1 MKFNTSQCCK
11 KLRQIQEKTEHKTQE
26 WLQEKDVFI
35 TAILV
40 GLLAHG
46 YMLTNKLAN
55 IDDYISMFHYGL
67 GYTLGRWLLALM
79 GNFMF
84 RIDGV
89 YSTPFLNGAFFIILL
104 GLSITVFLKPFSFQS
119 RWVKRIF
126 AALFVSFP
134 TVTCTMGFMFTVPFY
149 ALAILFMA
157 IAYHVLIN
165 YRYGFLFS
173 ILLICC
179 SLGIYQA
186 YWGLLAS
193 FLLLY
198 LITLCMNDDTDVRSL
213 VIISLKSLC
222 SLLFG
227 VLLYLGV
234 NQIMLK
240 IQNVE
245 LASYQGMSQMG
256 QISLSQIPSII
267 STAYGWFFKLMTE
280 NYLDVTSYGI
290 IRAVIAAGYILTV
303 IFFILSFIQNRKYV
317 FKTVAMAV
325 FTLIFPLAV
334 NSIYIMS
341 NDASNVH
348 TMMCYSVVLVFLLP
362 FVFLDQVT
370 GESLKAL
377 IAGAARYVYLL
388 ALVLVIFFYVR
399 LANLYYLNLELANSE
414 IYTFMET
421 LNTRIQSTEDYSED
435 KEVLFYGMYD
445 DVVNRN
451 IWEVRMVSNMTGTI
465 DVANAINSPLIR
477 QNIFRI
483 YLGVTLNETDGA
495 AIITEYQEV
504 LDDMPSYPDDGSIVI
519 LDDVIVVK
527 LGELSE

>member
-1 MKFNTSQCCK
+1 MKSATSQCYEKLQQMQK
-11 KLRQIQEKTEHKTQE
+11 KANLRIGE
-26 WLQEKDVFI
+26 WLQEKDVFL
-35 TAILV
+35 TAILA

-46 YMLTNKLAN
+46 YMLTNKLPN

-84 RIDGV
+84 RIDGL
-89 YSTPFLNGAFFIILL
+89 YSTPLLNGAIFIILL
-104 GLSITVFLKPFSFQS
+104 GVSITVFLKPFRFKS
-119 RWVKRIF
+119 RWIKRVF
-126 AALFVSFP
+126 AAVFVSFP

-157 IAYHVLIN
+157 AAYHVLIN

-173 ILLICC
+173 VLMICC

-186 YWGLLAS
+186 YWGLLAG

-198 LITLCMNDDTDVRSL
+198 LITLCMDEDTDVRNL
-213 VIISLKSLC
+213 TAVSLKSLC
-222 SLLFG
+222 SLFFG

-234 NQIMLK
+234 NQVMLK

-245 LASYQGMSQMG
+245 MSTYQGMSQMG
-256 QISLSQIPSII
+256 QISLSQIPSILRN
-267 STAYGWFFKLMTE
+267 AYGYFFKLTTE
-280 NYLDVTSYGI
+280 NYLDVNSYGI
-290 IRAVIAAGYILTV
+290 IRAVIAAGYILTIV
-303 IFFILSFIQNRKYV
+303 FFIIACVQNRRHI
-317 FKTVAMAV
+317 FKTIAMAV

-362 FVFLDQVT
+362 FVFLNCVT

-377 IAGAARYVYLL
+377 LTGAVRYAYLL
-388 ALVLVIFFYVR
+388 SLLVVLLFYVR

-421 LNTRIQSTEDYSED
+421 LNTRIQSTEGYSED
-435 KEVLFYGMYD
+435 KTVLFYGSYD

-477 QNIFRI
+477 QNIFSF

-495 AIITEYQEV
+495 DIIAAYQDV
-504 LDDMPSYPDDGSIVI
+504 LDNMPSYPDDGSIVI
-519 LDDVIVVK
+519 LDDVIVIK
-527 LGELSE
+527 LGEP

>member
-1 MKFNTSQCCK
+1 MKSKTSQCYEK
-11 KLRQIQEKTEHKTQE
+11 VIKLQGRAELKRQE
-26 WLQEKDVFI
+26 WLAQKDVFI
-35 TAILV
+35 TAVLV

-46 YMLTNKLAN
+46 YMLTNKLPN

-67 GYTLGRWLLALM
+67 GYTLGRWLLGLM

-89 YSTPFLNGAFFIILL
+89 YSTPLLNGAFFIIVL
-104 GLSITVFLKPFSFQS
+104 GISITIFLKPFHFRS
-119 RWVKRIF
+119 RWIKRGF

-149 ALAILFMA
+149 ALAVLFMA
-157 IAYHVLIN
+157 IAYHALIH
-165 YRYGFLFS
+165 YKYGS
-173 ILLICC
+173 ILSILMICC

-186 YWGLLAS
+186 YWGLLAG

-198 LITLCMNDDTDVRSL
+198 LITLCMDNDTDVRSL

-245 LASYQGMSQMG
+245 LSGYQGMSQMG
-256 QISLSQIPSII
+256 QISLSQIPSIL
-267 STAYGWFFKLMTE
+267 SSAYGYFFKLTTE
-280 NYLDVTSYGI
+280 NYLDVTWYGV
-290 IRAVIAAGYILTV
+290 IRIVIAAGYVLTAV
-303 IFFILSFIQNRKYV
+303 FFVLTCIHNRKNV
-317 FKTVAMAV
+317 FKTAAMAV

-341 NDASNVH
+341 NDASSVN

-362 FVFLDQVT
+362 FIFMNHVT
-370 GESLKAL
+370 EESMKGLL
-377 IAGAARYVYLL
+377 EGAARYAYL
-388 ALVLVIFFYVR
+388 AAVVLVVFFYVR
-399 LANLYYLNLELANSE
+399 LANIYYFNLELANSE
-414 IYTFMET
+414 IYSFMET

-435 KEVLFYGMYD
+435 KQVLFYGVYD

-451 IWEVRMVSNMTGTI
+451 IWEVRQVSNMRGTI
-465 DVANAINSPLIR
+465 DVADAINSPLIR
-477 QNIFRI
+477 QAIFRV
-483 YLGVTLNETDGA
+483 YLGNQLSESDGA
-495 AIITEYQEV
+495 DIIADYQEV
-504 LDDMPSYPDDGSIVI
+504 LDAMPSYPDDGSVTII
-519 LDDVIVVK
+519 DDVVVVK
-527 LGELSE
+527 LGEP